1 MELIAQADS
10 KSASII
16 YVEGMGHFVKS
27 HVVDELR
34 EENESLRALINLK
47 ESNNGITDING
58 ISPHCR

>member
-34 EENESLRALINLK
+34 EENQALRALINLK
-47 ESNNGITDING
+47 ESN
-58 ISPHCR
+58 REKL

>member
-10 KSASII
+10 KSAIII

-34 EENESLRALINLK
+34 EENEALKSLLNLK
-47 ESNNGITDING
+47 ESNREIK
-58 ISPHCR
+58 

>member
-16 YVEGMGHFVKS
+16 YVEGVGHFVKS

-34 EENESLRALINLK
+34 EENEALRALINMK
-47 ESNNGITDING
+47 ESTDGITDFKG
-58 ISPHCR
+58 VSAHRR